1 MKNHIIVLERKC
13 WSNEQYSRR
22 ECLEIS
28 GIPSDTEAGKLE
40 ETLLKVFEKL
50 DVDVDLEN
58 MEDCHW
64 LKTRNNS
71 KKVIVKLSK
80 RKDADKICQV
90 KKKIEIVE
98 FGVDGHKQSNFY
110 IVCVPTIKSSGP
122 NVKSVAQ

>member
-1 MKNHIIVLERKC
+1 MECKC
-13 WSNEQYSRR
+13 WNNEQYSRR
-22 ECLEIS
+22 EYLEIS

-40 ETLLKVFEKL
+40 EALLKVFEKL

-64 LKTRNNS
+64 LKTRSSS

-80 RKDADKICQV
+80 RKDANKICQV

-98 FGVDGHKQSNFY
+98 FGVDGHK
-110 IVCVPTIKSSGP
+110 
-122 NVKSVAQ
+122 